1 MFFYKFLIS
10 LVFLVS
16 SLISAEVDKIKIITE
31 NSPSSNMVID
41 GKLTGYGVDILEKM
55 LQKVNSD
62 KTRDDFEVLPWARG
76 YSMVQKDPNTMLF
89 AMLRTKQRE
98 KLFKWVGPIDNSIV
112 ALIAKKE
119 RKIKINSIEDMK
131 KYSIGTVKDDV
142 AELAVKELGITSFDS
157 ISGTKAI
164 ETSIKKLQ
172 RDRIDLFAYSYV
184 IDTWKIKG
192 FNPKEY
198 ENVYTLKEDSLYYA
212 FHKDTDQK
220 ILDQL
225 QNALDSLKKQG
236 IVKEI
241 ISKYK

>member
-76 YSMVQKDPNTMLF
+76 YSMVQKNPNTMLF